1 MKKTDP
7 EAGYIRK
14 RKFKAFFT
22 YLFYSILRIFPIKEN
37 KLVFTTFEGDGG
49 YCCNPRYIAEELL
62 KRNKD
67 YEIVWLINNMKKEFP
82 TGIRKVKNTYLN
94 RAYHLVTAKVWVDNS
109 RKAFGTAK
117 RKRQLYIQTWH
128 AALEFK
134 PVGKFRGK
142 LFPKIAHI
150 VSAYDSGLA
159 DYVTSNSDWCTRLYP
174 EMLLYHGTI
183 LKTGSP
189 RCDILISKRKEIYES
204 VRDRYGLSMDAKI
217 VMFAPTFRGGSQKGN
232 RQVFVEEPALDFAA
246 MTEALERKFEGNWFI
261 FMRLHPQLAAQLEKV
276 PLKNHTDHMID
287 VSQADDMNELL
298 CASDVLVTDYSSSA
312 FDAICAYIPVFLYAD
327 DLEEYVAERGK
338 LMWDMRALPF
348 AMAESNEELM
358 ENIGR
363 FDEIRYRKE
372 IDEFQMKYGVL
383 EDGRASERVV
393 EIIEKYMMI
402 NGFKSS

>member
-1 MKKTDP
+1 MKKMDS
-7 EAGYIRK
+7 EARYIRK
-14 RKFKAFFT
+14 RKIKAFFT
-22 YLFYSILRIFPIKEN
+22 YLFYGMLRIFPIKDN

-49 YCCNPRYIAEELL
+49 YCCNPRYIADELL
-62 KRNKD
+62 KRKKD
-67 YEIVWLINNMKKEFP
+67 YEIIWLVNNMKKEFP
-82 TGIRKVKNTYLN
+82 KEIRKVKNTYLN

-109 RKAFGTAK
+109 RKKFGTAK
-117 RKRQLYIQTWH
+117 RRKQLYIQTWH

-174 EMLLYHGTI
+174 RMLLYHGNI

-189 RCDILISKRKEIYES
+189 RCDILINKRKEIYES
-204 VRDRYGLSMDAKI
+204 VRDRYGIPNGAKV

-232 RQVFVEEPALDFAA
+232 RQVFVEEPTLDISA
-246 MTEALERKFEGNWFI
+246 MTGALKKKFGGSWFI
-261 FMRLHPQLAAQLEKV
+261 FMRLHPQLAAQLERV
-276 PLKNHTDHMID
+276 PLKNHIEHMID

-327 DLEEYVAERGK
+327 DLEEYEKERGK

-348 AMAESNEELM
+348 SMAENNEELV

-363 FDEIRYRKE
+363 FDERRYRKE
-372 IDEFQMKYGVL
+372 IDEFQIRYGVI
-383 EDGRASERVV
+383 EDGHACERVA
-393 EIIEKYMMI
+393 EIIENAY
-402 NGFKSS
+402 